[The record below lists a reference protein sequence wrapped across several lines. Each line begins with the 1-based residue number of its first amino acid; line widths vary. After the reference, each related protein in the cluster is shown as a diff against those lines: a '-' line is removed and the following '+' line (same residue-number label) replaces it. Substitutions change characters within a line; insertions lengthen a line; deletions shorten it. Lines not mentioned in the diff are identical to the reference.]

1 MSISIIF
8 ILLHF
13 CRSLGLLVPTT
24 RMKIQAGSASPWQKR
39 AQTFPFKITKVRKI
53 IFTTIAYR
61 GANPLQT
68 ISPPL

>member
-1 MSISIIF
+1 
-8 ILLHF
+8 
-13 CRSLGLLVPTT
+13 
-24 RMKIQAGSASPWQKR
+24 MKIQAGSASPWQKR